1 MSHVFFAK
9 VDCELELESKEKLNK
24 VYIDLTKALKVCE
37 ALVNKAEVTEGLSAR
52 CKQTMEEL
60 QVGCQKADMCL
71 SDVNYALKYK
81 KDKAGNKVGIMAAK
95 KIVE

>member
-1 MSHVFFAK
+1 M
-9 VDCELELESKEKLNK
+9 DCELEFESKEKLNK

-37 ALVNKAEVTEGLSAR
+37 ALVNKAEFTEGLSAR

-81 KDKAGNKVGIMAAK
+81 KDKARTKVGIMAAK
-95 KIVE
+95 QIVE